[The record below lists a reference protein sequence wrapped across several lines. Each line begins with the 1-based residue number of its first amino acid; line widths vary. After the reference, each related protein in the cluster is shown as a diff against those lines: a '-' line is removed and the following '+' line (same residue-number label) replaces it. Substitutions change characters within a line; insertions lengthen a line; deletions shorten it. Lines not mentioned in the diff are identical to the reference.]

1 MEVTAQLKH
10 LQTSA
15 RKVRLATQFIKGL
28 DVSVARQQ
36 LMFSPRAS
44 ARPVLKLLN
53 SAIANAEKN
62 FELDKENLYIKSVL
76 INEGTTL
83 KRYMSRAFGRA
94 AVIRKRASHIILV
107 LAEKKPSPAK
117 KKSTKPAAEKKP
129 AAEPVISY
137 KDLARTQT
145 DRKDNKPKFE
155 EIKKERK
162 PFINIKEI
170 KDKFIRR
177 SGEG

>member
-1 MEVTAQLKH
+1 MEVTASLNH

-15 RKVRLATQFIKGL
+15 RKVRSATQFIKGL
-28 DVSVARQQ
+28 DVLVARQQ
-36 LMFSPRAS
+36 LMFSRRAS

-62 FELDKENLYIKSVL
+62 FELEKDNLYIKSVL

-83 KRYMSRAFGRA
+83 KRYMARAFGRA
-94 AVIRKRASHIILV
+94 AVIRKRASHITLTIAERKPS
-107 LAEKKPSPAK
+107 AEKKKTA
-117 KKSTKPAAEKKP
+117 KPAAEKKP
-129 AAEPVISY
+129 TAEKVVSY
-137 KDLARTQT
+137 KDIARAQPKA
-145 DRKDNKPKFE
+145 KDGQPKFE
-155 EIKKERK
+155 DIKKEKK

-177 SGEG
+177 SGES